1 MLAPRMMVM
10 RWGEDEG
17 ICIAICAAI
26 CMVVYMA
33 ICNAICNAA
42 CNAIC
47 IIGPSLSR
55 GWLGQVRPGPLASI
69 RPLRPW

>member
-1 MLAPRMMVM
+1 MMVM
-10 RWGEDEG
+10 RWGVDEG

-33 ICNAICNAA
+33 ICNAI